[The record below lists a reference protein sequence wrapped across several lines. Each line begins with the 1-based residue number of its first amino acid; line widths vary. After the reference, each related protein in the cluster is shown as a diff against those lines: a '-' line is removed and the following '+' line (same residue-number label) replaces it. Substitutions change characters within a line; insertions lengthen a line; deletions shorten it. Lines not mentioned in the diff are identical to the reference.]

1 MTATVATTT
10 TTTTTTARHRSHPLL
25 KATVLGGIVAAVTA
39 MALAAVAHAA
49 GVPLAVDGQEIPLLG
64 FAEMTLVGAV
74 LGGLVVA
81 ALNRWS
87 GRARQRFQSI
97 AVALTAVVVR
107 PVRGPAARHR
117 HQAGPG
123 CDPPRRSGHRR
134 PGPRPPRTAS

>member
-49 GVPLAVDGQEIPLLG
+49 GVPLAVDGQAIPLLG
-64 FAEMTLVGAV
+64 FAEMTFVGAV

-87 GRARQRFQSI
+87 GRARQRFLI
-97 AVALTAVVVR
+97 I
-107 PVRGPAARHR
+107 AARSR
-117 HQAGPG
+117 PRCPASRPWPFRPT
-123 CDPPRRSGHRR
+123 PPPSWSLVATHLVAAAIVVPVLVRRAAR
-134 PGPRPPRTAS
+134 